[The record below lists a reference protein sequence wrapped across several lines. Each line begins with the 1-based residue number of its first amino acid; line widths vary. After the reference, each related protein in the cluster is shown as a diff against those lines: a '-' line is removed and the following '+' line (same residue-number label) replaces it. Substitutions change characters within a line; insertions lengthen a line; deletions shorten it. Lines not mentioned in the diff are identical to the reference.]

1 VAWAA
6 GSRGKRWS
14 LARCWPIGKEAS
26 GHRLGHAAQVGL
38 DPLAICPQTIQLG
51 THWLS
56 DVLAG
61 WTAGGLVLLAT
72 ASLTTLADRLSRT
85 PAVLSTGPQ
94 RVRPHHAARGRDL
107 TRTRP
112 DAGPSAA
119 VAFTDSA
126 FRVDL
131 AGMAVQAGPW
141 RPVGV
146 FRR

>member
-94 RVRPHHAARGRDL
+94 RVRP
-107 TRTRP
+107 TTP
-112 DAGPSAA
+112 PA
-119 VAFTDSA
+119 VVT
-126 FRVDL
+126 
-131 AGMAVQAGPW
+131 
-141 RPVGV
+141 
-146 FRR
+146 